1 MQMLTNMIKKTKYSS
16 AVIPF
21 YVHVS
26 NVRSDGF
33 DRFGRKEKLWIKY
46 YQIELCTVIK
56 YLYTKVEQYVYF
68 SSCVAYG
75 YNTNKVLIQ

>member
-33 DRFGRKEKLWIKY
+33 DRFGRKEKLSIKY
-46 YQIELCTVIK
+46 CEIKLYTVIK

>member
-1 MQMLTNMIKKTKYSS
+1 MLTDIIKKTRYSS

-33 DRFGRKEKLWIKY
+33 DRFGRKEKLSIKY
-46 YQIELCTVIK
+46 CQIKLCTV
-56 YLYTKVEQYVYF
+56 T
-68 SSCVAYG
+68 
-75 YNTNKVLIQ
+75 

>member
-1 MQMLTNMIKKTKYSS
+1 MLTDMIKKTKYSS

-33 DRFGRKEKLWIKY
+33 DRFGRREKLWKNTIK
-46 YQIELCTVIK
+46 LS
-56 YLYTKVEQYVYF
+56 YV
-68 SSCVAYG
+68 
-75 YNTNKVLIQ
+75 Q

>member
-1 MQMLTNMIKKTKYSS
+1 MLTDIIKKTRYSS

-33 DRFGRKEKLWIKY
+33 DRFGRKEKSSIKY
-46 YQIELCTVIK
+46 C
-56 YLYTKVEQYVYF
+56 
-68 SSCVAYG
+68 
-75 YNTNKVLIQ
+75 